1 MAIGLGRAM
10 IEVNDAKLSHYTK
23 RIQREREAADA
34 APSETIRDLHLKI
47 AEMYERELAQIRSLS

>member
-1 MAIGLGRAM
+1 M

-23 RIQREREAADA
+23 RIAREREAAEN
-34 APSETIRDLHLKI
+34 APNPTIRDLHLKI

>member
-1 MAIGLGRAM
+1 M